1 MGTMQA
7 GDSPVDLYLTVS
19 GGAGMNVSTQRVNFD
34 PPTLAN
40 RTNILFWKDRR
51 LE

>member
-1 MGTMQA
+1 
-7 GDSPVDLYLTVS
+7 VTVS
-19 GGAGMNVSTQRVNFD
+19 GGSGISASTQRVNFE

-40 RTNILFWKDRR
+40 RTNILYWKDRR